1 MGSHRQS
8 RQRLLINHL
17 PNPCTN
23 RPKPTYKPTQ
33 AAYTQPMNQYQ
44 NSHNHHDS
52 YDSASNYG
60 QNNNAYD
67 APCFE
72 RAVGI
77 SCWTCRGQNMDECAR
92 NGYEQKCYA
101 AQSACMVEVRKN
113 DGDVVGVHMGCKA
126 PDACWRNKSYNFG
139 RNAQCHPERVFGPSV
154 CRQCCQTEDNCFGD
168 GDGYHFTGTGLHETE
183 HDWDMDL
190 LLSCEENDDQDGPY

>member
-1 MGSHRQS
+1 MNYPFKAPYKPPSK
-8 RQRLLINHL
+8 
-17 PNPCTN
+17 PVYKPTKAPYKPPP
-23 RPKPTYKPTQ
+23 PKPTYKPTQ

-60 QNNNAYD
+60 QNNNGYQNKNAYH

-139 RNAQCHPERVFGPSV
+139 RNAQCHP
-154 CRQCCQTEDNCFGD
+154 
-168 GDGYHFTGTGLHETE
+168 GTNKKLI
-183 HDWDMDL
+183 
-190 LLSCEENDDQDGPY
+190 